1 MTDKDKQLIAE
12 AEKKNCIDWPL
23 IDLMAQKADTPEA
36 ARELS
41 RIASRKYHMEEYQAS
56 NL

>member
-12 AEKKNCIDWPL
+12 AEKKNCTDWPL